1 MQDIKHEIIKILS
14 EVTKKTTGQDV
25 KPDLERSKDDNHGDY
40 SSNIAMVIFARSK
53 AKTPME
59 LAEEIVEK
67 FKIQNSKFKSLEKV
81 EAVKPGFI
89 NLWLSK
95 EYLADNLQE
104 ILEKKD
110 KLGKTNRLEDKKIM
124 IEFTDPNP
132 FKEFHIGHLYSNIV
146 GESLSRLLESQGVNA
161 WRVCY
166 QGDVGLHV
174 AKALYG
180 IFRLCHAE
188 LFSVSS
194 LLGSKMM
201 KQIEDE
207 KLSSK
212 IEFLGKAYALGARA
226 YEEDEKAKKEIIEL
240 NKKIYDHD
248 REIEDLYKKGRQWSL
263 EYFDTIY
270 KRLGTKFKKFYF
282 ESEAGDI
289 GSKIVRDHTGDVFEK
304 SDGAVI
310 FNGEK
315 HGLHNRVFLN
325 SQGLPTYEAKELGLA
340 PTKYMDFKY
349 DQSIIVTGNEIIEY
363 FKVLLNVLKH
373 IYPDLAARTKH
384 VAHGMVRLPKGKM
397 SSRTGQVITGEWLL
411 DEAKDR
417 IQKAYP
423 EMDEDTAEKVAVGAV
438 KYAFL
443 KSGIGRDIE
452 FNFDESISLEG
463 NSGPYLQYTF
473 ARTQSVL
480 AKAGITNHE
489 LRIMN
494 YEFEKEEELLLRAIH
509 LFPEVVEEA
518 SDKFAPNVLCNY
530 LFDLAQKYNLF
541 YQKHKILES
550 EEEGFRL
557 GLSQSVGQVL
567 KNGLNLLGISAP
579 DRM

>member
-1 MQDIKHEIIKILS
+1 MGLQ
-14 EVTKKTTGQDV
+14 
-25 KPDLERSKDDNHGDY
+25 
-40 SSNIAMVIFARSK
+40 
-53 AKTPME
+53 
-59 LAEEIVEK
+59 VEK
-67 FKIQNSKFKSLEKV
+67 V
-81 EAVKPGFI
+81 V
-89 NLWLSK
+89 
-95 EYLADNLQE
+95 
-104 ILEKKD
+104 
-110 KLGKTNRLEDKKIM
+110 
-124 IEFTDPNP
+124 
-132 FKEFHIGHLYSNIV
+132 
-146 GESLSRLLESQGVNA
+146 
-161 WRVCY
+161 
-166 QGDVGLHV
+166 
-174 AKALYG
+174 YG